1 MAWQATAAG
10 AGKPGGLIGPTRKP
24 AANTSRLKLTGQQV
38 MQTFDFEERN
48 IHYLPIPMYWK
59 MIVGKSLKEYGYKKG
74 FPHYSKGE
82 LDTRHHRSG
91 SYSFKLVPDGG
102 SLGFEY
108 DKRRIRARP
117 GSDFQV
123 TAYVHL
129 EGAENCRAQL
139 SCALTD
145 RVGRI
150 IRGSLHNSKPI
161 SQFDQAGNGW
171 TRLDVYV
178 PGNFPEAR
186 FITLSL
192 WLLQEAQWNQQEQE
206 GTRIFRKDVKATAW
220 FDDITIYQLPRVIL
234 RTDRPSNIFAG
245 DETAQLQVEVEG
257 VGSLDY
263 EVHLSVR
270 SSDGKKILSKTWVLS
285 GVEAETKPTML
296 NDLPAGLYKAKLEIL
311 SADMLVATRQLTFA
325 KLAEPDGVMAG
336 SGQGFGVIIMDEKG
350 GDWNTAINMTRMLNA
365 KLLKLPVWR
374 RQAEMG
380 GAIFSEKN
388 FDLKLINLQ
397 KQKIEVVA
405 TFHEVLDEL
414 ALKMDVGRRSLLD
427 VLSQDVQFWRPQ
439 VAFVLAQ
446 YARQVPY
453 WQIGGDFQK
462 EQVWDPRIRLVVDTM
477 RQEFDEL
484 VNNTVMAV
492 PLNCMYEVKRDQ
504 IGTNNV
510 ALQIPTSIAPQEIP
524 AYLEDCRNRGLEH
537 IWATIEHLDA
547 DKYDREQLLIDF
559 VKRIAYAKKGGAQAI
574 FIEHPWQQRKYNAR
588 MVTEPTELYP
598 VFRTL
603 ANELG
608 STHYVGQFDIA
619 PGVPALIFDRDG
631 QGCLLTWNTRYDP
644 QSGKEPTQHQLY
656 LGEAPTMTDIFGNR
670 TKPPGRNGITRLKLT
685 QWPVILSNVDSRI
698 AMLRANLELIPKVID
713 ASISRQRLRLKFV
726 NPFNSTISGSLRFII
741 DERRHRNWL
750 VDPPMLNFILNPH
763 QQFEQEITMK
773 FPSSELGGRKTLD
786 AVINI
791 DADRNYNIKTSI
803 PFEIRL
809 FGVDVSI
816 FTRRVNQSDLLIN
829 QVVTNDSDK
838 EISLNS
844 FVDLPDQDRMER
856 VIARLQPG
864 ATVTKSYLIRDA
876 EKWLGRIIR
885 IGLYDPK
892 GTKRIN
898 YHIDI
903 N

>member
-1 MAWQATAAG
+1 
-10 AGKPGGLIGPTRKP
+10 
-24 AANTSRLKLTGQQV
+24 
-38 MQTFDFEERN
+38 
-48 IHYLPIPMYWK
+48 
-59 MIVGKSLKEYGYKKG
+59 
-74 FPHYSKGE
+74 HYSKGE

-108 DKRRIRARP
+108 DKRRIRAKP
-117 GSDFQV
+117 GSDFQI

-129 EGAENCRAQL
+129 EDAENCRAQL

-145 RVGRI
+145 RVGRLI
-150 IRGSLHNSKPI
+150 PGSLYNSKLI
-161 SQFDQAGNGW
+161 SQFDQAEDGW
-171 TRLDVYV
+171 TRLEVYV

-192 WLLQEAQWNQQEQE
+192 WLLQEPQWDRQEQE
-206 GTRIFRKDVKATAW
+206 RTRVFQKDVRALAW
-220 FDDITIYQLPRVIL
+220 FDDITIYQLPRVVL
-234 RTDRPSNIFAG
+234 RTDRPSNIFACN
-245 DETAQLQVEVEG
+245 ETAQLQVEVEG

-263 EVHLSVR
+263 QVHLTVQ
-270 SSDGKKILSKTWVLS
+270 SSDGKEILTKAWVLS
-285 GVEAETKPTML
+285 GVEADTKPTVL
-296 NDLPAGLYKAKLEIL
+296 GDLAAGLYKAKLEIL
-311 SADMLVATRQLTFA
+311 SADTLVATRQLTFA
-325 KLAEPDGVMAG
+325 KLAEPNGGPAG
-336 SGQGFGVIIMDEKG
+336 RGQGFGVIMMDEKG
-350 GDWNTAINMTRMLNA
+350 GNWNTAINMTRMLNA

-374 RQAEMG
+374 RQAETG
-380 GAIFSEKN
+380 GAIFSEEN
-388 FDLKLINLQ
+388 FDRKLINLQ

-405 TFHEVLDEL
+405 TFHEVPDEL

-439 VAFVLAQ
+439 VAFMLAQ
-446 YARQVPY
+446 YARQVPC
-453 WQIGGDFQK
+453 WQIGGDFQEK
-462 EQVWDPRIRLVVDTM
+462 QVWDPRIRPVIDTM
-477 RQEFDEL
+477 RQEFDKL
-484 VNNTVMAV
+484 VSNTVLAV

-504 IGTNNV
+504 IGTDHV
-510 ALQIPTSIAPQEIP
+510 SLRIPSSISPREIP
-524 AYLEDCRNRGLEH
+524 AYLEDGRNRGLEH
-537 IWATIEHLDA
+537 IWVTIEHLDA

-574 FIEHPWQQRKYNAR
+574 FIKHPWQQRKYNAR

-603 ANELG
+603 ADELG
-608 STHYVGQFDIA
+608 STRYVGQFDIA
-619 PGVPALIFDRDG
+619 PGMPALIFDRDG
-631 QGCLLTWNTRYDP
+631 QGCLFTWNARYDP
-644 QSGKEPTQHQLY
+644 QSGKEPVQAQLY
-656 LGEAPTMTDIFGNR
+656 LGEAPTMIDIFGNR
-670 TKPPGRNGITRLKLT
+670 TKLPSHNGISQLRLT

-698 AMLRANLELIPKVID
+698 AMLRANLELSPKVID

-726 NPFNSTISGSLRFII
+726 NPFNTTISGSLRFII
-741 DERRHRNWL
+741 DERRQRNWL
-750 VDPPMLNFILNPH
+750 VDPPMLNFILRP
-763 QQFEQEITMK
+763 QQKFEQEITLK
-773 FPSSELGGRKTLD
+773 FPSSELGGRKNID
-786 AVINI
+786 ALINI
-791 DADRNYNIKTSI
+791 DADRNYNIRTSI

-856 VIARLQPG
+856 AIARLQPG

-876 EKWLGRIIR
+876 EKWLGQIIR